1 MDILCANIHFLTCI
15 LEAGRATKKRKKE
28 VYNKFFLQNLWDKIK
43 WNKIKYKKKGE
54 RISTLKASS
63 HFNVHVICIKNCIN
77 VNDEDSKSFMFPVP
91 IFTVIWMYNF
101 HLPHF
106 TFTPWNEIKH
116 YKGLNVRF
124 LFFVCLFVRIYFVDV
139 VGSVRLMQG
148 KH

>member
-1 MDILCANIHFLTCI
+1 MIIMQKVWNGYTLCKYTLPHMYIRSWESKKKKCI
-15 LEAGRATKKRKKE
+15 INSFYK
-28 VYNKFFLQNLWDKIK
+28 NLWDKIK

-124 LFFVCLFVRIYFVDV
+124 RFFRMFVC
-139 VGSVRLMQG
+139 
-148 KH
+148 